1 MISHRLRSY
10 AFDISNRWMNN
21 AEKKMKMMR
30 RNGEN
35 DMWLLIIFCELFW
48 DTVLLLLIHFIEVFA
63 FERRASWS
71 ISRQKGAHLF
81 FGNFPGQKRS
91 FFPHS
96 LLFTSSCVSVL
107 VFFSSASFA
116 VDATLERSLFHFVLC
131 FVFCKGFFLFRFLCR
146 IRMHLDHKGS
156 CWCMGSSLDV
166 YESNSVRVVFSSLRF
181 FSLVFSLHLP
191 SPCRYLLCINIDGI
205 IRCEMLKLCAWLYY
219 VRTKRPSKTIT
230 DDLRFSC
237 FISKM
242 IFINFG
248 FFLSLSS

>member
-1 MISHRLRSY
+1 MSSNIKLLLLLFMPIGAAALAIDSFESQWSNLDDSVPFIVFVHVSYSHRSNTMTTHMITKKSLRVSMISHRLRSY

-107 VFFSSASFA
+107 VFFFFCFFCCWCDSGKITF
-116 VDATLERSLFHFVLC
+116 SLC
-131 FVFCKGFFLFRFLCR
+131 ALFR
-146 IRMHLDHKGS
+146 
-156 CWCMGSSLDV
+156 
-166 YESNSVRVVFSSLRF
+166 
-181 FSLVFSLHLP
+181 
-191 SPCRYLLCINIDGI
+191 LL
-205 IRCEMLKLCAWLYY
+205 
-219 VRTKRPSKTIT
+219 
-230 DDLRFSC
+230 
-237 FISKM
+237 
-242 IFINFG
+242 
-248 FFLSLSS
+248 